1 MCSSLSLEATP
12 WTHTGGTIAEC
23 QRGLELGLCIHNF
36 DYCPPCLEMR
46 GSILP
51 VRNKEPGWGRN
62 GGKLY
67 VWMKMER
74 QQRWTLKE
82 KGKVEAKVSKLPLAQ
97 RSGLPLR
104 QYNYKVGTKRT
115 KDLVTNFSLAI
126 ASKPFLL
133 VASLLTKTVCLFH
146 DGVSRQSWFQSGQP
160 IKWYALVV
168 SFSDVSRAE
177 EKVGLGIV
185 RVTSGKE
192 KENAT

>member
-1 MCSSLSLEATP
+1 M
-12 WTHTGGTIAEC
+12 
-23 QRGLELGLCIHNF
+23 
-36 DYCPPCLEMR
+36 
-46 GSILP
+46 
-51 VRNKEPGWGRN
+51 
-62 GGKLY
+62 
-67 VWMKMER
+67 
-74 QQRWTLKE
+74 
-82 KGKVEAKVSKLPLAQ
+82 AQ

-146 DGVSRQSWFQSGQP
+146 DGVSRQSWFQSRQP

-192 KENAT
+192 KENVT